1 MRKIVKLTKS
11 SDSSDTGL
19 YKLLTGAM
27 KMTDSFKSTMLLHTR
42 IKQKERYKNGEGYGE
57 RHDNKERR
65 DDV

>member
-27 KMTDSFKSTMLLHTR
+27 KMTESFKSAMLLDTR
-42 IKQKERYKNGEGYGE
+42 IKQKERYKNAEGYGE
-57 RHDNKERR
+57 RHNKRENG
-65 DDV
+65 